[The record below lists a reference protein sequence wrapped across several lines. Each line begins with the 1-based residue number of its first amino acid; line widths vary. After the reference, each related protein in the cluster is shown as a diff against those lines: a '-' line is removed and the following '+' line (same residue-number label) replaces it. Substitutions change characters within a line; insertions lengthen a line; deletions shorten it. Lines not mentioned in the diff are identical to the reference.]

1 MFIQMSAF
9 QVGDEMA
16 KKLSEA
22 PEEYRTLEAVLTFSF
37 AIAAM
42 ANLAIRG

>member
-1 MFIQMSAF
+1 MMQNISTYFPLSAF

-22 PEEYRTLEAVLTFSF
+22 PEEYRKRF
-37 AIAAM
+37 
-42 ANLAIRG
+42 